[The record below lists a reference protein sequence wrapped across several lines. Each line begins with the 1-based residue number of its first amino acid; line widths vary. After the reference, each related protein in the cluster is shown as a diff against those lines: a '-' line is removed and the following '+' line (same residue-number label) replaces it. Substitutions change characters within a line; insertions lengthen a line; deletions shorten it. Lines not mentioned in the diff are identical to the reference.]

1 MLMLF
6 ARTLDDR
13 LASLARSA
21 NQMVADNADKR
32 MAAFVVL
39 LAENNAAN
47 QQKLRDLADKE
58 KIAIPLTI
66 ALEGTKGPGAYKL
79 DPKADV
85 TALASRRKKVQANIV
100 LTQPAPADEAACK
113 AQVDQIIAAAKKLLD

>member
-32 MAAFVVL
+32 MAAFVVF

-79 DPKADV
+79 HPKADV